1 MIVAISTQT
10 EVQSGESK
18 FKEDLKIYFPDLYKF
33 WSLFQFDPHY
43 QQVLEG
49 ILEMTQGHSGIL
61 RIDYQAGKINNVVL
75 SKSLTT
81 NTKART
87 HY

>member
-1 MIVAISTQT
+1 MITVISTKT

-18 FKEDLKIYFPDLYKF
+18 FREDLKIYFPDLYRF

-49 ILEMTQGHSGIL
+49 ILEMTQGNTGTL
-61 RIDYQAGKINNVVL
+61 RVIYQNGKINQVTLDKVL
-75 SKSLTT
+75 T
-81 NTKART
+81 NNQKART